1 MRFEVVLLGGVLY
14 ASLGC
19 SLFFL
24 HYSVRNR
31 HKRGAKPLAVL
42 FVGIS
47 LWVLSDVIQLHTP
60 GTPAPPIGVQ
70 ARLLGPDIGVIGVL
84 LFSLEYTGREDM
96 IDRRLLAI
104 LAIKPG
110 LTIGVLLS
118 PLREELFVASGTD
131 PFNLG
136 YTFGNTVIQ
145 VSHTLYSWAL
155 VFIGLGLLAQ
165 MALRADYGY
174 RRQIA
179 TIIAAVG
186 FPLGMNILFHA
197 GILRR
202 DATSIGFFVTASVVM
217 YATFRLKLMETIPL
231 ARQTVLE
238 EMEDMVVVLD
248 ERDRI
253 VSVNDAVRD
262 RFGDDLTYE
271 GLSAQE
277 LFGTRIDDDGAEHTS
292 ATETTIDGETRYLDI
307 NSSPVSDYH
316 GAELGR
322 VLVCR
327 DVTERE
333 TREEQLRKREAE
345 LELLKDLQS
354 RFLRHNLRNELN
366 VVRLNAAMLHDP
378 NDLEEREQYEL
389 ILDKTDRVLD
399 WGTKARTI
407 EGLIETEKRTAHD
420 LTDTIPRIVAE
431 SQEQYPS
438 VTFETDLDD
447 DLWAE
452 AVPQVG
458 HAIEN
463 IVDNAARHNTADR
476 PRVSI
481 EGEQTDDAVTVTV
494 SDNGP
499 GLEQLEIEAIREEEE
514 EGSLTHASGLGLW
527 LVYWVIDK
535 SGGEMSFDTED
546 GTSIRLEFPS
556 AEPPETG

>member
-1 MRFEVVLLGGVLY
+1 MGFEAVLLGGLLY

-24 HYSVRNR
+24 YYSVRNR
-31 HKRGAKPLAVL
+31 HKRGAKSLAVL

-47 LWVLSDVIQLHTP
+47 LWVLSDVLQLHTS
-60 GTPAPPIGVQ
+60 GTPAPPIGID

-84 LFSLEYTGREDM
+84 LFGLEYTGRDDLL
-96 IDRRLLAI
+96 DRRLLAA
-104 LAIKPG
+104 LAVKP
-110 LTIGVLLS
+110 LLSIAVLLS
-118 PLREELFVASGTD
+118 PLRDDLFVASGTD
-131 PFNLG
+131 PVNLG
-136 YTFGNTVIQ
+136 YTFGITVIQ
-145 VSHTLYSWAL
+145 VTHTLYSWAL

-165 MALRADYGY
+165 MAVRADYGY

-197 GILRR
+197 DILRR

-248 ERDRI
+248 EQDRI
-253 VSVNDAVRD
+253 VSVNDAVRE
-262 RFGDDLTYE
+262 RFGPETAFE
-271 GLSAQE
+271 GRSAST
-277 LFGTRIDDDGAEHTS
+277 LFDTQIPDDGEQIF
-292 ATETTIDGETRYLDI
+292 ATEATIDGEACYLEI
-307 NSSPVSDYH
+307 SSSPVSDYR

-333 TREEQLRKREAE
+333 QQEEQLRKREAE

-378 NDLEEREQYEL
+378 DDPEERAQYEL
-389 ILDKTDRVLD
+389 ILEKTDRVLD

-407 EGLIETEKRTAHD
+407 ERLIETEEQTAHD
-420 LTDTIPRIVAE
+420 LTETISRIVVE
-431 SQEQYPS
+431 SNQQYPG
-438 VTFETDLDD
+438 VTFDTDLDD
-447 DLWAE
+447 DLWIE
-452 AVPQVG
+452 AVPQVH

-463 IVDNAARHNTADR
+463 IVDNAAEHNTADS
-476 PRVSI
+476 PRVGI
-481 EGEQTDDAVTVTV
+481 TGERANGTVTVTV
-494 SDNGP
+494 DDNGP
-499 GLEQLEIEAIREEEE
+499 GLEQLEIEAIREEE

-527 LVYWVIDK
+527 LVYWVLDK
-535 SGGEMSFDTED
+535 SGGEMQFDTED
-546 GTSIRLEFPS
+546 GTSIRMEFPATQDPDS
-556 AEPPETG
+556 R

>member
-1 MRFEVVLLGGVLY
+1 ME
-14 ASLGC
+14 
-19 SLFFL
+19 
-24 HYSVRNR
+24 
-31 HKRGAKPLAVL
+31 
-42 FVGIS
+42 
-47 LWVLSDVIQLHTP
+47 
-60 GTPAPPIGVQ
+60 

-84 LFSLEYTGREDM
+84 LFSLEYTDREHL
-96 IDRRLLAI
+96 IDRWLLAI

-110 LTIGVLLS
+110 LSIGVLLS
-118 PLREELFVASGTD
+118 PLRENLFVASGTD

-136 YTFGNTVIQ
+136 YTFGNTVVQ

-165 MALRADYGY
+165 MALHADYGY

-217 YATFRLKLMETIPL
+217 YATFRLQLMETIPL

-248 ERDRI
+248 EQDRI
-253 VSVNDAVRD
+253 VSVNDAVSE
-262 RFGDDLTYE
+262 RFGSETTFE
-271 GLSAQE
+271 GQSASA
-277 LFGTRIDDDGAEHTS
+277 LFGTQMPEEEEQIF
-292 ATETTIDGETRYLDI
+292 ATEATIDSETCYLEI
-307 NSSPVSDYH
+307 NSSPVSDYR
-316 GAELGR
+316 GTELGR

-333 TREEQLRKREAE
+333 QREEQLRNREAE

-378 NDLEEREQYEL
+378 DDPEERDQYEL
-389 ILDKTDRVLD
+389 ILEKTDRVLD

-407 EGLIETEKRTAHD
+407 ESLIETEEQAAHD
-420 LTDTIPRIVAE
+420 LSDTISRIVAE
-431 SQEQYPS
+431 SREQYPG
-438 VTFETDLDD
+438 VTFDTDLDD
-447 DLWAE
+447 DLRVE
-452 AVPQVG
+452 AVPQVH

-463 IVDNAARHNTADR
+463 IVDNAAEHNTADR
-476 PRVSI
+476 PRVGI
-481 EGEQTDDAVTVTV
+481 TGERANGTVTITV
-494 SDNGP
+494 DDNGP
-499 GLEQLEIEAIREEEE
+499 GLEQLEIEAIREEE

-527 LVYWVIDK
+527 LVYWVLDK
-535 SGGEMSFDTED
+535 SGGEMQFDTED
-546 GTSIRLEFPS
+546 GTSIRMKFPATQNPNS
-556 AEPPETG
+556 G